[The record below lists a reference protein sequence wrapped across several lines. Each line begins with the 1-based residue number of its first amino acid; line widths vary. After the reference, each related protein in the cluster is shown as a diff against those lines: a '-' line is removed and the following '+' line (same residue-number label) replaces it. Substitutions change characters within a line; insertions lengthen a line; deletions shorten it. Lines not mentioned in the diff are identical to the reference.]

1 MRSLE
6 RNKIPFYYAL
16 YDAKIPVLDDLGN
29 DTGQTT
35 TGYGNPVKTHQRVSP
50 NKGEANTEAFGLT
63 ADYDRVIITTDTLP
77 LEETSVLWIE
87 VVPVI
92 KEDGSTDTPHDFKV
106 VKPAPDLNVKQYA
119 IKKVVN

>member
-6 RNKIPFYYAL
+6 RNKINLYYAL
-16 YDAKIPVLDDLGN
+16 YSDKIPVLDEFGN

-35 TGYGNPVKTHQRVSP
+35 TGYQNPVKTRQRVSP
-50 NKGEANTEAFGLT
+50 NKGNSTEEAFGLA

-77 LEETSVLWIE
+77 LTETSVLWIDTL
-87 VVPVI
+87 PVI
-92 KEDGSTDTPHDFKV
+92 KEDGSTDTPHDYKV
-106 VKPAPDLNVKQYA
+106 TKVAPDLNVKQYA

>member
-6 RNKIPFYYAL
+6 RNKTTFWYAL
-16 YDAKIPVLDDLGN
+16 FSDKIAVKDEYGN

-35 TGYGNPVKTHQRVSP
+35 TSYQNPVKTRQRVSP

-77 LEETSVLWIE
+77 LTETSVLWINTM
-87 VVPVI
+87 PTLN
-92 KEDGSTDTPHDFKV
+92 EDGSTATPHDFEVRKA
-106 VKPAPDLNVKQYA
+106 APDLNVKQYA